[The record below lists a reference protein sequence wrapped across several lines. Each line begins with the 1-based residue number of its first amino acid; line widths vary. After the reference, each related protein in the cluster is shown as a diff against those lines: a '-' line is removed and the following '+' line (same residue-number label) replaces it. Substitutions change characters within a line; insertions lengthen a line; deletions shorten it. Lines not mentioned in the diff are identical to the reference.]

1 MLTEGMIKERFYVL
15 GREFKM
21 WLFRALKNLDSEL
34 NEVRNSV
41 QIRGAAHLKHH
52 NLTDLM
58 GAIA

>member
-1 MLTEGMIKERFYVL
+1 MIKKRFLCL

-34 NEVRNSV
+34 NEMRNSV